1 MKVKLENPS
10 TLAKTIDLVSEL
22 VTEVRLKLDESG
34 MSLTAIDPANVAM
47 ARFLLNKDAFTE
59 FNLED
64 NEKLG
69 VNLEDLKKI
78 LKRAGPK
85 STLVMEKNESQLD
98 IEIQDRVK
106 RKFTLGL
113 IDIEKEEKEMP
124 SLEFSARVEISSTD
138 LVNAIEDCAVV
149 SEACS
154 FLVENQTF
162 VIEAKGMNS
171 ARSEFTGDEATIYA
185 EDCKSRYS
193 LEYLQKFMKGA
204 KMTSKIA
211 LNFAN
216 DHPLKMDIVVDKM
229 EINFVLAP
237 RVENED

>member
-1 MKVKLENPS
+1 MKVKLENPG

-47 ARFLLNKDAFTE
+47 VRFLLRKDAFTE
-59 FNLED
+59 FDLED

-78 LKRAGPK
+78 LKRAGSK
-85 STLVMEKNESQLD
+85 STLSIEKNESSLN

-113 IDIEKEEKEMP
+113 IDIDKEEKEMP

-138 LVNAIEDCAVV
+138 LTNAIEDCAVV

-154 FLVENQTF
+154 FLIENQTF

-171 ARSEFTGDEATIYA
+171 ARSEFTGDEATIHA

-216 DHPLKMDIVVDKM
+216 DHPLKMDIVVENM

-237 RVENED
+237 RVETED

>member
-1 MKVKLENPS
+1 MKIKLENPS

-22 VTEVRLKLDESG
+22 VTEVRLNLSEEGLSV
-34 MSLTAIDPANVAM
+34 TAIDPANVAM
-47 ARFLLNKDAFTE
+47 VKFLLRKDAFTE
-59 FNLED
+59 FELED
-64 NEKLG
+64 SEKLG

-78 LKRAGPK
+78 LKRAGAK
-85 STLVMEKNESQLD
+85 SNLIIAKNENQLE
-98 IEIQDRVK
+98 IEIEDRVK

-124 SLEFSARVEISSTD
+124 SLEFSARVEINSND
-138 LVNAIEDCAVV
+138 LINSIEDCAVV

-154 FLVENQTF
+154 FIIENQTF
-162 VIEAKGMNS
+162 IIEAKGMNS
-171 ARSEFTGDEATIYA
+171 ARSEFSGDEATIHA
-185 EDCKSRYS
+185 EDCKTRYS

-204 KMTSKIA
+204 KMTNSVA

-216 DHPLKMDIVVDKM
+216 EHPLKMDITVDKM

-237 RVENED
+237 RVETED